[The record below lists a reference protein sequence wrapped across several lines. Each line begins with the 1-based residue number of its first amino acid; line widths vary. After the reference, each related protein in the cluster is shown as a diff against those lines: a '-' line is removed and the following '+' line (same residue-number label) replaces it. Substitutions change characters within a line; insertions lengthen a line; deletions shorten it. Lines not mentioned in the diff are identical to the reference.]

1 VPSLEALSA
10 AVETRADGALER
22 LATAAAMAGELRE
35 RGDELLDRYVH
46 LARAEQR
53 SWTEIGAALGVTKQA
68 VQQRFVT
75 ASAPAWPEGFDDD
88 GRALLTTAQAHA
100 RRFRHRYLGT
110 EHLLLALTADPGLAG
125 TTLARLNIDSDLVNE
140 RIIQTVGA
148 GHSSQ
153 RGTLGISPRTKRVLE
168 AAGKEARRLGGR
180 CAAPE
185 HVLLALSAQRDA
197 VGAEILRSARA
208 TDNALRN
215 QLADLLVGEA
225 PELAAR
231 IRPRGPRRLRRRG
244 GRRDAA

>member
-1 VPSLEALSA
+1 VPSVEALSA
-10 AVETRADGALER
+10 AVEGRADGALR
-22 LATAAAMAGELRE
+22 LATAAAMAGELHD
-35 RGDELLDRYVH
+35 RGDELLDRYVR

-75 ASAPAWPEGFDDD
+75 ASAPAWPKGFDDD

-125 TTLARLNIDSDLVNE
+125 TTLARLNVDPDLVNE
-140 RIIQTVGA
+140 RILQTVGA

-168 AAGKEARRLGGR
+168 AAGKQARRLGSR

-197 VGAEILRSARA
+197 VGAEILRSAGA
-208 TDNALRN
+208 TDNVLRD

-231 IRPRGPRRLRRRG
+231 IRPRAPRRLRRRV
-244 GRRDAA
+244 RHPNAA

>member
-1 VPSLEALSA
+1 MPSLEALSA
-10 AVETRADGALER
+10 AVEGRAGGALER
-22 LATAAAMAGELRE
+22 LATAAAMAGELHD
-35 RGDELLDRYVH
+35 RGDELLDRYVR

-125 TTLARLNIDSDLVNE
+125 TTLARLNVDPDLVNE
-140 RIIQTVGA
+140 RILQTVGA

-168 AAGKEARRLGGR
+168 AAGQQARRLGGR

-197 VGAEILRSARA
+197 VGAEILRSAGA
-208 TDNALRN
+208 TDNTLRN

-231 IRPRGPRRLRRRG
+231 IRPRALRRLRRRV
-244 GRRDAA
+244 RHPNAA